1 MVIDKWRKGRNSLEQ
16 MTGIVCTAFKM
27 AFIKTCHSAR
37 ILERG
42 FGRNLKFEQSE
53 H

>member
-1 MVIDKWRKGRNSLEQ
+1 MEIDKWRKSRNSLEQ

-27 AFIKTCHSAR
+27 AFIKRGRFAR

-42 FGRNLKFEQSE
+42 FHRNLKFEQSE